1 MTLLQTNEL
10 VQTQAYQQ
18 GNTKEALVQVF
29 LRLDEMLSQE
39 SVQDE
44 LQALAGPKT
53 HADEEEEYVHP
64 GCLMAADVCCV
75 CVSSGDNVP
84 KCSKCHLS
92 LTSSAHI
99 SVPTVQ
105 TNYVHKSCV
114 SATIPA
120 LSCVVAA
127 HSCSFLFGVCMEQ
140 IKVCVEAVQ

>member
-53 HADEEEEYVHP
+53 HADEEEE
-64 GCLMAADVCCV
+64 
-75 CVSSGDNVP
+75 
-84 KCSKCHLS
+84 
-92 LTSSAHI
+92 
-99 SVPTVQ
+99 
-105 TNYVHKSCV
+105 
-114 SATIPA
+114 
-120 LSCVVAA
+120 
-127 HSCSFLFGVCMEQ
+127 
-140 IKVCVEAVQ
+140 